1 MHEKQEN
8 KWDVKAG
15 TYHFEDQLESVKYLD
30 RFFKMEKF
38 LLLYYN
44 YGWMRE
50 YLSDLI
56 LNFNKIN
63 ITVKP
68 IFFTPKFTGKCEEN
82 YLVILIRTK
91 ENGNNAEKLVEK
103 KSEVKI
109 GTNCY
114 HLTINTKYILMVAT
128 NAEGLKLGIKEFNFL
143 FNYLGEYIEKLHKLD
158 NIKISG
164 VKIYNCK

>member
-68 IFFTPKFTGKCEEN
+68 IFFTPKFTALL
-82 YLVILIRTK
+82 YLLLYELKRNLPFPSPTFSNRTY
-91 ENGNNAEKLVEK
+91 NR
-103 KSEVKI
+103 
-109 GTNCY
+109 
-114 HLTINTKYILMVAT
+114 INLP
-128 NAEGLKLGIKEFNFL
+128 
-143 FNYLGEYIEKLHKLD
+143 
-158 NIKISG
+158 
-164 VKIYNCK
+164 